1 MLCYVMIPQYFP
13 KKEVEPNDLEKSEI
27 KCETWNNIFMPPW
40 TTLELVIVVEFHH
53 LHKIVSL

>member
-1 MLCYVMIPQYFP
+1 MIPQYFP